1 MSAPAIVIGGGIVGL
16 ALAVGMA
23 EAGQAVVVL
32 DGDDAEPRAS
42 YGNAGLI
49 WVQGKGLNHPP
60 YAHWTR
66 RSAALWPAFA
76 ADLLASTGVDVE
88 YDRRGGFNLCL
99 SEAELAARAAMVEQ
113 SATRPGMPDD
123 VAIVDPAFIRERLP
137 DIGPDV
143 IGASWCPADG
153 HVNPLFLAQ
162 ALSIRAR
169 ALGVEIRRGEK
180 AEAIAMTGS
189 QLTVRTASDLY
200 RAGRVV
206 VAAGLATERIAAT
219 AGMTVQL
226 KPVRGQIVVTERLP
240 PRIAHPTPTT
250 RQARAG
256 SIMFGN
262 SHEDG
267 VTAPGTTLPILA
279 GHAQRAIRE
288 FPFLAEAR
296 VLRSWGAIR
305 VMPTDGMPIYAR
317 SETCPGAYAVACHS
331 GITLAAAHAR
341 LVGPAIAADRLPDA
355 VATMSSKRF
364 DAAYA

>member
-1 MSAPAIVIGGGIVGL
+1 VNAPAIVIGGGIVGL
-16 ALAVGMA
+16 SLAVGMA
-23 EAGQAVVVL
+23 ETGLAVVVL
-32 DGDDAEPRAS
+32 DGTDAEPRAS

-60 YAHWTR
+60 YAQWTR
-66 RSAALWPAFA
+66 RSAALWPEFA
-76 ADLLASTGVDVE
+76 ADLLALTGIDVE
-88 YDRRGGFNLCL
+88 YDRRGGFSLCL
-99 SEAELAARAAMVEQ
+99 SEAELETRATMVAQ
-113 SATRPGMPDD
+113 SAARPGMPDD

-137 DIGPDV
+137 EIGPDV
-143 IGASWCPADG
+143 IGASWCPTDG
-153 HVNPLFLAQ
+153 HANPLFLAQ

-169 ALGVEIRRGEK
+169 RLGVEIRRGEK
-180 AEAIAMTGS
+180 AEAIAMAGS
-189 QLTVRTASDLY
+189 QLTVRTAGDVY
-200 RAGRVV
+200 RASRVV

-219 AGMTVQL
+219 AGMSVKL

-240 PRIAHPTPTT
+240 PRISHPTPTT

-256 SIMFGN
+256 SVMFGN

-288 FPFLAEAR
+288 FPFLGQTR

-305 VMPTDGMPIYAR
+305 VMPADGMPIYAR

-331 GITLAAAHAR
+331 GITLAAAHT
-341 LVGPAIAADRLPDA
+341 LLIGPAIAADRLPDD
-355 VATMSSKRF
+355 VATLSSKRF